1 MMNQTKSILM
11 WGKKD
16 DDEDGDDD
24 LFGGL
29 VVWMV
34 WMICLTKKMKVR
46 QNPRNDQQ
54 PVQRLPRRNLPR
66 RAPMRHI

>member
-34 WMICLTKKMKVR
+34 WMICLFEYGQEQCHYAIR
-46 QNPRNDQQ
+46 IHGLDW
-54 PVQRLPRRNLPR
+54 
-66 RAPMRHI
+66 